1 MAINRVSCIRAGAGY
16 GEGKNSGVCRGGLYR
31 PNPGEGDLRLVP
43 AGLPENVQMRSIVVY
58 PRNSNVI
65 LSACKM
71 DPTEAL
77 MVEIIGNG

>member
-1 MAINRVSCIRAGAGY
+1 
-16 GEGKNSGVCRGGLYR
+16 
-31 PNPGEGDLRLVP
+31 VP